1 MRRLRP
7 EPDAIPAS
15 EPGRLQRF
23 GRRTTYLRAALGAGL
38 VVLLAAAVLV
48 ARQYDVRNAPLV
60 ASGSSGVVVLDLSA
74 SVFEGGFEATVRK
87 LVETDERAGLVVFS
101 DAAYELLPPGSSGRE
116 FQPLLRFFRSTATG
130 FLPPNPWDRFRAG
143 TRISE
148 GLKVA
153 REALLREGGPG
164 KIILL
169 SDLEVLPDE
178 VQRLVLVF
186 SELRRDGFD
195 VEIIPLG
202 AREEQRRLL
211 ELFVGADA
219 FLPEPVS
226 GAEAVQARGEG
237 RITTGIP
244 WWFVLVGL
252 VLVAALAVNERMLTR
267 LEVRT

>member
-1 MRRLRP
+1 MRLRP
-7 EPDAIPAS
+7 EPRAIPTSESARLRHAS
-15 EPGRLQRF
+15 
-23 GRRTTYLRAALGAGL
+23 RRTTQLRVGLAAGL
-38 VVLLAAAVLV
+38 AVLLALAVLV
-48 ARQYDVRNAPLV
+48 ARQYDVRHAPLV

-116 FQPLLRFFRSTATG
+116 FQPLLRFFHSTPTG

-153 REALLREGGPG
+153 REALLREGGAG

-178 VQRLVLVF
+178 VQRLVTVF
-186 SELRRDGFD
+186 ADLRRDGFD
-195 VEIIPLG
+195 VEIVPL
-202 AREEQRRLL
+202 APREEQRRLM
-211 ELFVGADA
+211 ELFLGGDA

-226 GAEAVQARGEG
+226 GDETVKARGEG
-237 RITTGIP
+237 TLTTGIP

-252 VLVAALAVNERMLTR
+252 VLVLVLAANERMLAR